1 MQWLDFDAFFALE
14 KEGRKGE
21 KGGRRRKTE
30 RTKLIRKKERK
41 ETSEVE
47 ETHSFWA
54 DLCLPSF
61 LPTSVVDDHETP
73 KRKQTRGN
81 GKKGR
86 DCTFMVYGIAGVVRT
101 TLSATGAPSTALH
114 TKKKH

>member
-30 RTKLIRKKERK
+30 RIKLIRKKERK

-47 ETHSFWA
+47 EIHSFWA
-54 DLCLPSF
+54 DLCLPF
-61 LPTSVVDDHETP
+61 LPTSVVDDPETA
-73 KRKQTRGN
+73 KRK
-81 GKKGR
+81 
-86 DCTFMVYGIAGVVRT
+86 
-101 TLSATGAPSTALH
+101 
-114 TKKKH
+114 